1 MHAAVAIEYEGV
13 KFGSFTAFSSYY
25 GLNNGY
31 LSRLMREG
39 CTPEGVLKR
48 FRENP
53 RWVPKYKPVKLVDGI
68 VQTNFK
74 KDRPSKKPECGEKM
88 GEEKPVWNPDIEER
102 RIVAWKDGGKMI
114 EFHDEYEASDKLGI
128 YVHDID
134 DALRFGIPISG
145 YFFDEKI

>member
-39 CTPEGVLKR
+39 CTPEAVLKR

-74 KDRPSKKPECGEKM
+74 K
-88 GEEKPVWNPDIEER
+88 ER
-102 RIVAWKDGGKMI
+102 RIIAWKDGGKMI

-134 DALRFGIPISG
+134 DALRFGVPISG

>member
-1 MHAAVAIEYEGV
+1 MSTAVAIEYEGV
-13 KFGSFTAFSSYY
+13 KFGSYTAFSSYY

-39 CTPEGVLKR
+39 YTPEAVLKR

-74 KDRPSKKPECGEKM
+74 KDRPSKRSD
-88 GEEKPVWNPDIEER
+88 EKPVWNPDIEER
-102 RIVAWKDGGKMI
+102 RIIAWTDGGKML

>member
-13 KFGSFTAFSSYY
+13 KFGSFMAFSSYY

-31 LSRLMREG
+31 LNRLMREG
-39 CTPEGVLKR
+39 CTPEAVLKR
-48 FRENP
+48 LRENP

-74 KDRPSKKPECGEKM
+74 KDRPSKKSKCG
-88 GEEKPVWNPDIEER
+88 GEEKPVWNPDIEEH
-102 RIVAWKDGGKMI
+102 RIIAWKDGGKMI

-134 DALRFGIPISG
+134 DALRFGVPISG

>member
-1 MHAAVAIEYEGV
+1 MCTAVAIECEGV
-13 KFGSFTAFSSYY
+13 KFGSYTAFSSYY

-31 LSRLMREG
+31 LNRLMRKG
-39 CTPEGVLKR
+39 YTPEAVLKR

-53 RWVPKYKPVKLVDGI
+53 RWKPKYKPVKLVNGI

-74 KDRPSKKPECGEKM
+74 KDRPSKKPECGEKG

-102 RIVAWKDGGKMI
+102 RIIAWKDGGKMI

-134 DALRFGIPISG
+134 DAMRFGIPISG

>member
-39 CTPEGVLKR
+39 CTPEAVLKR

-74 KDRPSKKPECGEKM
+74 KDRPSEKPECGEKM